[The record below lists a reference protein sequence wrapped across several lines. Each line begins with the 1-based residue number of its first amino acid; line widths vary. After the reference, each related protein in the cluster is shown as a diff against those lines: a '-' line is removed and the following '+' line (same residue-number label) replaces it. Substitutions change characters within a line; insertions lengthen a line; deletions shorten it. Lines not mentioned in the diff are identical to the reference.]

1 MLMGLR
7 LKRESIMKKLMYGA
21 AAFALLAACGGEEG
35 STEVTIAE
43 PTLKELT
50 VRAGD
55 PAEAAAAL
63 AAMSLTDSGSGV
75 LSFAGSTTDGATAT
89 FTDLTITG
97 EEAVKVGSLVLEGLD
112 MDGEQANFGK
122 MSLNDITIS
131 EESEDVE
138 VKLGSIELINPSPE
152 LAGWLAAS
160 LNGQEVPFPAA
171 DKIVFD
177 SWSMNGMTGDFA
189 DEETE
194 GTFGIDKIEIRD
206 MTDLKAAKA
215 VISGLSFVGTDESE
229 GIDFDVKLGSLS
241 ATNVDAKFVQAIQEN
256 VDDEEAMVGAL
267 MDMAY
272 DNPMEPGYDAFTMND
287 LAIDVAGASFAIPSL
302 VSGVERNAAGQP
314 TRFITE
320 PYTMTLKADSEGGEV
335 GEALL
340 QGLSVVGYEELELKG
355 AGVMS
360 YDPDQDIVSFDAGSN
375 YIELVDGAKFSLGG
389 KIEGYSAYA
398 QDLAGA
404 FDIEELTA
412 GAEPDPAAMTNALG
426 KLTFHNFE
434 MSIDDNSLLDR
445 AFNAAATA
453 QGADP
458 AEMKSQIGMGL
469 AMAPMMA
476 QGSGVDMALVTEAT
490 TALSSFISEGGTL
503 TFKLNP
509 ETPLSVASIMENP
522 DPAAYTK
529 DVLGFTATQN

>member
-1 MLMGLR
+1 
-7 LKRESIMKKLMYGA
+7 MKKLMFGA
-21 AAFALLAACGGEEG
+21 AGIAVLAACGGG
-35 STEVTIAE
+35 GNATPEVTIAE
-43 PTLKELT
+43 PVLKELS

-55 PAEAAAAL
+55 PAEAADAL

-97 EEAVKVGSLVLEGLD
+97 EDAVTVGSLVFEGLE
-112 MDGEQANFGK
+112 MDGDQANFGK
-122 MSLNDITIS
+122 MSLNDISIS
-131 EESEDVE
+131 DEGDDVD

-171 DKIVFD
+171 DKVVFD
-177 SWSMNGMTGDFA
+177 SWSMNGLTGDFA
-189 DEETE
+189 DTDAE

-215 VISGLSFVGTDESE
+215 VISGMTLNGSSE
-229 GIDFDVKLGSLS
+229 ADGIDFDLRLGSM
-241 ATNVDAKFVQAIQEN
+241 AMTNVDAKFVQAIQEN
-256 VDDEEAMVGAL
+256 ADDEEAMMSAI
-267 MDMAY
+267 MDLAY
-272 DNPMEPGYDAFTMND
+272 DNPMEPGYDAFTLDD

-314 TRFITE
+314 VKFVTE
-320 PYTMTLKADSEGGEV
+320 PYTMTLKADAAGGEI
-335 GEALL
+335 GEQLL

-355 AGVMS
+355 AGVAT
-360 YDPDQDIVSFDAGSN
+360 YDPDTDIVEFAAGDN

-389 KIEGYSAYA
+389 KIEGYSSYA
-398 QDLAGA
+398 QEVSTAFNFEDLA
-404 FDIEELTA
+404 A
-412 GAEPDPAAMTNALG
+412 GAEPDPMAMTNAMG

-434 MSIDDNSLLDR
+434 ISIADDSLLDR

-458 AEMKSQIGMGL
+458 AELKSQIGMGL

-476 QGSGVDMALVTEAT
+476 QRSGVDMALVTEAT
-490 TALSSFISEGGTL
+490 TALSGFISDGGTL
-503 TFKLNP
+503 TFKLDP
-509 ETPLSVASIMENP
+509 DTPLSVASIMENP
-522 DPAAYTK
+522 DPSAYTK
-529 DVLGFTATQN
+529 DSLGFSATQK

>member
-1 MLMGLR
+1 
-7 LKRESIMKKLMYGA
+7 MKKLMFGA
-21 AAFALLAACGGEEG
+21 AATVLVAACGGADAP
-35 STEVTIAE
+35 AE
-43 PTLKELT
+43 INVAAPVLKELT

-55 PAEAAAAL
+55 PAEAAQAL

-75 LSFAGSTTDGATAT
+75 LSFAGSTTDGASAT

-112 MDGEQANFGK
+112 MDGGQANFGK

-177 SWSMNGMTGDFA
+177 SWSINGLTGDFA
-189 DEETE
+189 DSDAE

-206 MTDLKAAKA
+206 MTDLKAAQT
-215 VISGLSFVGTDESE
+215 VMSGLSVNGSDLSE
-229 GIDFDVKLGSLS
+229 GIDFDMSIGSFT

-256 VDDEEAMVGAL
+256 VDDEEAMMNAIMNL
-267 MDMAY
+267 SY
-272 DNPMEPGYDAFTMND
+272 ENPMDPGYDTFSMD
-287 LAIDVAGASFAIPSL
+287 DMKIDVAGASFALPSL
-302 VSGVERNAAGQP
+302 VSAVERNAAGQP
-314 TRFITE
+314 VKFVTQEFTA
-320 PYTMTLKADSEGGEV
+320 TLKADAAGGEA

-340 QGLSVVGYEELELKG
+340 QGLSVVGYEEVTLKS
-355 AGVMS
+355 AGVS
-360 YDPDQDIVSFDAGSN
+360 TYDPDQDILSFDAASN
-375 YIELVDGAKFSLGG
+375 YLELVDGAKFSFGG
-389 KIEGYSAYA
+389 KIEGYAEA
-398 QDLAGA
+398 NRKMGEA
-404 FDIEELTA
+404 FDFEALAE
-412 GAEPDPAAMTNALG
+412 GGEPDPTAMQTAFND
-426 KLTFHNFE
+426 LTFHNFE
-434 MSIDDNSLLDR
+434 MSIADNSLLDR

-458 AEMKSQIGMGL
+458 TELKSQIGMGL

-490 TALSSFISEGGTL
+490 TALGSFINDGGTL
-503 TFKLNP
+503 TLKMAP
-509 ETPLSVASIMENP
+509 ATPLSVAAIMANP

-529 DVLGFTATQN
+529 ETLGFSASQK

>member
-1 MLMGLR
+1 
-7 LKRESIMKKLMYGA
+7 MKKLMIGA
-21 AAFALLAACGGEEG
+21 AALALVTACGGEDA

-50 VRAGD
+50 ARTGDAAQAGN
-55 PAEAAAAL
+55 AL
-63 AAMSLTDSGSGV
+63 AAMSLNDSGSGV

-97 EEAVKVGSLVLEGLD
+97 EEAVNVGSLVLEGLD
-112 MDGEQANFGK
+112 MDGGQANFGK

-131 EESEDVE
+131 EEGEDVE

-171 DKIVFD
+171 DKVVFD
-177 SWSMNGMTGDFA
+177 SWSINGLTGDFA
-189 DEETE
+189 EDESE

-215 VISGLSFVGTDESE
+215 VISGLTLNGTDESE
-229 GIDFDVKLGSLS
+229 GINFDIKLGSLT
-241 ATNVDAKFVQAIQEN
+241 ATNVDAKFIQAIQEN
-256 VDDEEAMVGAL
+256 ADDEEAMMGAI
-267 MDMAY
+267 MDIAY
-272 DNPMEPGYDAFTMND
+272 DNPMEPGYDTFKMDD
-287 LAIDVAGASFAIPSL
+287 LAVDVAGASFAIPSI
-302 VSGVERNAAGQP
+302 VAGVERNAAGQP
-314 TRFITE
+314 TKFITE
-320 PYTMTLKADSEGGEV
+320 PYTMTLKADGAGGEV

-355 AGVMS
+355 AGVMN

-375 YIELVDGAKFSLGG
+375 YLELVDGAKFSMGG

-398 QDLAGA
+398 KEAATSFNFEDLA
-404 FDIEELTA
+404 A
-412 GAEPDPAAMTNALG
+412 GAEPDPMAMTNAMG
-426 KLTFHNFE
+426 KLTIHGFE
-434 MSIDDNSLLDR
+434 LSIDDDSLLDR

-476 QGSGVDMALVTEAT
+476 QGSGIDMALVSEAT
-490 TALSSFISEGGTL
+490 SALASFVNDGGTL
-503 TFKLNP
+503 TIKLAP
-509 ETPLSVASIMENP
+509 EAPLSVATIMENP

-529 DVLGFTATQN
+529 DSLGFTMTQN

>member
-1 MLMGLR
+1 
-7 LKRESIMKKLMYGA
+7 MKKLMFSA
-21 AAFALLAACGGEEG
+21 AAMALLSACAQGDAPT
-35 STEVTIAE
+35 SVTIDE

-55 PAEAAAAL
+55 PAEASQAL
-63 AAMSLTDSGSGV
+63 AAMSLTESGAGV

-97 EEAVKVGSLVLEGLD
+97 EDAVKVGSLVLEGLD
-112 MDGEQANFGK
+112 MDGGSANFGK

-131 EESEDVE
+131 EEGEDVDI
-138 VKLGSIELINPSPE
+138 KLSSIELINPSPE

-160 LNGQEVPFPAA
+160 LNGQEAPFPAA

-177 SWSMNGMTGDFA
+177 SWSMNGLSGDFA
-189 DEETE
+189 DSDAE

-206 MTDLKAAKA
+206 MVDLKAAKA
-215 VISGLSFVGTDESE
+215 VISGLKVNGSDSADGM
-229 GIDFDVKLGSLS
+229 DFDLSLGSVTAS
-241 ATNVDAKFVQAIQEN
+241 NVDAKFLQAIQDN
-256 VDDEEAMVGAL
+256 VDDEDAMMSAIMQV
-267 MDMAY
+267 AY
-272 DNPMEPGYDAFTMND
+272 DNPMEPGYDMFSLDD
-287 LAIDVAGASFAIPSL
+287 LSIDVSGASFAIPSL
-302 VSGVERNAAGQP
+302 VAAVERNAAGQP
-314 TRFITE
+314 VKFVTE
-320 PYTMTLKADSEGGEV
+320 PYSMTLEADGAGGEV

-340 QGLSVVGYEELELKG
+340 QGLSVIGYEKIEMKG
-355 AGVMS
+355 ASIAS
-360 YDPDQDIVSFDAGSN
+360 YDPDTDIVSFDAGAN
-375 YIELVDGAKFSLGG
+375 YLELVDGAKFSMGG
-389 KIEGYSAYA
+389 KIEGYSSYA
-398 QDLAGA
+398 KEAATAFNFEDLA
-404 FDIEELTA
+404 A
-412 GAEPDPAAMTNALG
+412 GAEPDPMAMTAAMG

-434 MSIDDNSLLDR
+434 LSIADDSLLDR

-490 TALSSFISEGGTL
+490 TALSKFVSDGGTL
-503 TFKLNP
+503 TLKLAP
-509 ETPLSVASIMENP
+509 EAPLSVASIMENP

-529 DVLGFTATQN
+529 DSLGFTATQK